1 MELSIIIPIYN
12 VEQYVHICLDSIY
25 RQGIDEELFEVIL
38 INDGTEDRS
47 IEVIADIIY
56 NHSNIKVINQKNQG
70 LSVARNNGIA
80 IANGEYI
87 LFVDSDDQLIYN
99 SLKPLIES
107 AITSKADLVMAEF
120 IKINDK
126 DFTSTAFPT
135 LPRKIEIIEKSAKQ
149 LYLEDLVPWACY
161 VFRTLYRREFLNK
174 NNIRFVPGIT
184 YEDQPFTHE
193 CYLKAKNCLRA
204 YWPFYVYRTNR
215 PSAITSSFD
224 TRKAKDMCISI
235 AKSWELT
242 HLPGIDPTVLHKL
255 KDNIF
260 DHFKVMT
267 LLLAHDISC
276 ALDRQ
281 HIIDFV
287 REEIPEM
294 KFDNGYKQII
304 VSFLFKKFPHFFIHL
319 RYIYGKYWEDSLLPF
334 YYHKMKMK
342 FKRHS
347 Q

>member
-242 HLPGIDPTVLHKL
+242 HLPRIDPTVLHKL

-304 VSFLFKKFPHFFIHL
+304 VSFLFKNFPHFFIHL

>member
-38 INDGTEDRS
+38 INDGTENRS

-174 NNIRFVPGIT
+174 N
-184 YEDQPFTHE
+184 
-193 CYLKAKNCLRA
+193 
-204 YWPFYVYRTNR
+204 
-215 PSAITSSFD
+215 
-224 TRKAKDMCISI
+224 
-235 AKSWELT
+235 
-242 HLPGIDPTVLHKL
+242 
-255 KDNIF
+255 
-260 DHFKVMT
+260 
-267 LLLAHDISC
+267 
-276 ALDRQ
+276 
-281 HIIDFV
+281 
-287 REEIPEM
+287 
-294 KFDNGYKQII
+294 
-304 VSFLFKKFPHFFIHL
+304 
-319 RYIYGKYWEDSLLPF
+319 
-334 YYHKMKMK
+334 
-342 FKRHS
+342 
-347 Q
+347 